1 MARFFIN
8 RPIVAMVISILMVI
22 VGSVTAS
29 VPHGTELSQTMRT
42 GRPPRDAAR
51 STRHAPTAA

>member
-1 MARFFIN
+1 
-8 RPIVAMVISILMVI
+8 MVI
-22 VGSVTAS
+22 VDSVTAS

-51 STRHAPTAA
+51 STRQAPTAASSWALNHGSDEDGR